1 MQTEVGVEVFDP
13 SEFEEPELYES
24 MRILKSF
31 ENLAKSFPKKSDLH
45 NLKKSIKKEKKREK
59 IRFKLKRPYLD
70 LEKMLKVK
78 KCLSKNCW
86 KKCEDCFLLVI
97 NRRLK
102 Y

>member
-1 MQTEVGVEVFDP
+1 MGSVLAGDCFSSNKMQTEVGVEGFDP

-70 LEKMLKVK
+70 LEKMLKMQRK
-78 KCLSKNCW
+78 LNSEKST
-86 KKCEDCFLLVI
+86 
-97 NRRLK
+97 
-102 Y
+102 